1 MKILVIEPV
10 NSTKFKDES
19 IAYLEEIRDPGTEIV
34 VKGLKSGPPTIET
47 YVDVAQASPEIVNLM
62 MEERNHYDAFMVN
75 CFADPGVDA
84 ARELSDRLVL
94 GVAETTMHMAAML
107 SDKFTVI
114 TTDRNSIPWTENQ
127 ARMYALKEKLASVVA
142 VDVGVDSLRS
152 SNQTYPHLLEQARKE
167 LEKGSEAIVLGC
179 TEMKSFAEKLQED
192 LGVPVFEP
200 TKVTLKVAESLIK
213 MKLSHSKFIR
223 YSMTDEKNRLLNR

>member
-1 MKILVIEPV
+1 MRILVIEPV
-10 NSTKFKDES
+10 KSSKFKDES
-19 IAYLEEIRDPGTEIV
+19 IAYLDKIRDPETEVV

-84 ARELSDRLVL
+84 ARELSSRLVL

-127 ARMYALKEKLASVVA
+127 ARLYGLKERLASVVA
-142 VDVGVDSLRS
+142 VDVGVDSLTS
-152 SNQTYPHLLEQARKE
+152 SKETYPHLLEQAKKE

-179 TEMKSFAEKLQED
+179 TEMKSFAERLQED

-200 TKVTLKVAESLIK
+200 TKVTLKVAESLVK
-213 MKLSHSKFIR
+213 MNIRHSKFIR
-223 YSMTDEKNRLLNR
+223 YSMTDEKIKQLNK